1 MKLALLIKVVDVKT
15 SILPK
20 RAGDKY
26 FEENEAGQHAIHCQK
41 VSGSLSKGLQLSPK
55 PNSSSSSV
63 APFDAWQQ
71 EVSGKSSGYLQVNR
85 TKGKLKI
92 FSPTI
97 LNASQA
103 AMLCHDFHV
112 FKSSSFPQS
121 KYSPFSF
128 DMPSYC
134 NCAGCGQI
142 GAGIETWQRESTVG
156 IDAMRSQFDKRQAF
170 ANSRA
175 VHSSSGLSPDLQ
187 MGPRIWK
194 VVMQDK
200 TIVRTTG
207 SVATVLSK
215 CHSPL
220 NTSESV
226 VASVWQLHPSP

>member
-1 MKLALLIKVVDVKT
+1 M
-15 SILPK
+15 
-20 RAGDKY
+20 
-26 FEENEAGQHAIHCQK
+26 
-41 VSGSLSKGLQLSPK
+41 
-55 PNSSSSSV
+55 
-63 APFDAWQQ
+63 
-71 EVSGKSSGYLQVNR
+71 NR

-92 FSPTI
+92 CFPTI

-112 FKSSSFPQS
+112 FKSYSFPQS

-142 GAGIETWQRESTVG
+142 RAGIETWQRESTVG

-187 MGPRIWK
+187 MELDKMSCTGPQNLK
-194 VVMQDK
+194 SC
-200 TIVRTTG
+200 

-215 CHSPL
+215 CHSLL

-226 VASVWQLHPSP
+226 VASVWQLHPSPTVGPSLSSFCCIWRTKQLQQDARR

>member
-128 DMPSYC
+128 DTLCRVTAIVLAVVKSGLASRPDSKG
-134 NCAGCGQI
+134 NRQL
-142 GAGIETWQRESTVG
+142 ESTLRG
-156 IDAMRSQFDKRQAF
+156 P
-170 ANSRA
+170 
-175 VHSSSGLSPDLQ
+175 SSTSGKPLATVGLSIAALAWAQ
-187 MGPRIWK
+187 TYRWNWTK
-194 VVMQDK
+194 CR
-200 TIVRTTG
+200 VR
-207 SVATVLSK
+207 A
-215 CHSPL
+215 PE
-220 NTSESV
+220 SEK
-226 VASVWQLHPSP
+226 L

>member
-20 RAGDKY
+20 RAGHKY

-41 VSGSLSKGLQLSPK
+41 YVGPCQRGCNSLQSQTPQAHQWHHLMPDSRRSRASP
-55 PNSSSSSV
+55 
-63 APFDAWQQ
+63 
-71 EVSGKSSGYLQVNR
+71 SGYLQVNR

-92 FSPTI
+92 FSPMI

-187 MGPRIWK
+187 MGPRI
-194 VVMQDK
+194 
-200 TIVRTTG
+200 
-207 SVATVLSK
+207 
-215 CHSPL
+215 
-220 NTSESV
+220 
-226 VASVWQLHPSP
+226 